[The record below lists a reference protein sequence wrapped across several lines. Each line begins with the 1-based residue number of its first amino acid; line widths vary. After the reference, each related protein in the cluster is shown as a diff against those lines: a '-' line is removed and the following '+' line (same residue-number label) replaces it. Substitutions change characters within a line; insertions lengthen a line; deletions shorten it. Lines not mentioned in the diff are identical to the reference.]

1 MEMSEEKSTA
11 RKYGKFGLMIAV
23 SMVVM
28 YAVMYLHTFELS
40 HVEWSE
46 TRFFMTLLMGASMS
60 AVMLGFMLSMYRN
73 TKLNVAIFVTSAVV
87 FVGATWLVRSQ
98 QTVGDTAYMDGMIPH
113 HSIAILTSKRAQLED
128 VRVQKLARGIAE
140 TQIKEIAEMQW
151 LVEDIARNGPATT
164 EAMAESRPVPAF
176 GPDGKRKN
184 NEERDR
190 TQAAIR

>member
-1 MEMSEEKSTA
+1 MESTQDRNTA
-11 RKYGKFGLMIAV
+11 RKYGKFGGMIAV

-60 AVMLGFMLSMYRN
+60 ALMLGFMRSMYRH
-73 TKLNVAIFVTSAVV
+73 TKLNVAIFVTSAIV

-98 QTVGDTAYMDGMIPH
+98 KTVGDTAYMEGMIPH

-128 VRVQKLARGIAE
+128 VRVKKLAEEIAD
-140 TQIKEIAEMQW
+140 TQVKEIAEMQW
-151 LVEDIARNGPATT
+151 LVEDIAKHGPATT
-164 EAMAESRPVPAF
+164 EEMAARRPVPAL
-176 GPDGKRKN
+176 GTDGEKKN
-184 NEERDR
+184 NEEQNR
-190 TQAAIR
+190 TRAAIR